1 MIQATITGD
10 VIHSTRLNIEYR
22 DWLFNQIAGAL
33 KQWNNDY
40 GMRSE
45 TFRGD
50 SFQCLVKNPADVLR
64 LALLQKTFIRSL
76 NPSDLY
82 EVHNKNK
89 VSGKRVVF
97 FPTWIFDARIAIGI
111 GNIDTI
117 KNSLAASGGK
127 AFQLSGH
134 LLDNMKRRKQSFAI
148 ATDDEF
154 NDELETEFI
163 LLDAIV
169 SRTTALQCEVINLK
183 LLGYTEIEIARRLDI
198 RQSAVNQRSNSGNWN
213 AIESMIKRFEKI
225 YNNEK

>member
-22 DWLFNQIAGAL
+22 DWLFTEIAGVL
-33 KQWNNDY
+33 KQLNIDF

-45 TFRGD
+45 TFRGY
-50 SFQCLVKNPADVLR
+50 SFQCLVKKPVDALR
-64 LALLQKTFIRSL
+64 IALLQKTFIRSL

-82 EVHNKNK
+82 EGRKKNK
-89 VSGKRVVF
+89 SSAGKGIF

-111 GNIDTI
+111 GDVDSV

-127 AFQLSGH
+127 AFRLSGQ
-134 LLDNMKRRKQSFAI
+134 LLDNMKKRKQSFAI
-148 ATDDEF
+148 ATDDKF

-163 LLDAIV
+163 LLDAII
-169 SRTTALQCEVINLK
+169 SKTTALQCEVINLK
-183 LLGYTEIEIARRLDI
+183 LLGYTEMEIAKRLDI
-198 RQSAVNQRSNSGNWN
+198 MQSAVNQRSNSGNWN
-213 AIESMIKRFEKI
+213 AMESMLKRFEKI